1 MDLKDVRKKFEAFE
15 WEAVEIDGLVMTQV
29 VESLEWSRTR
39 DRPVAI
45 VCQTRKGRGVSV
57 FEDQLG
63 FHGKPPTA
71 EQAEQSLSE
80 LEQKLAEQTKALGLA
95 R

>member
-1 MDLKDVRKKFEAFE
+1 
-15 WEAVEIDGLVMTQV
+15 VEIDGHDMAQV

-63 FHGKPPTA
+63 FHGKPPTPD
-71 EQAEQSLSE
+71 QAEHALSE
-80 LEQKLAEQTKALGLA
+80 LEEKLAEQTKALGLA